1 MRMAAAMFSVTTSW
15 TPNAASRRDRPS
27 GPATCSSQC
36 KWIFDLNPKIYSG
49 CVNWWEPWHG
59 MDLAD
64 VIVALGY
71 VRPDG
76 KTLMGQPHLNADR
89 LWTLDDIRKLE
100 YEVKDP
106 LRA

>member
-1 MRMAAAMFSVTTSW
+1 
-15 TPNAASRRDRPS
+15 
-27 GPATCSSQC
+27 
-36 KWIFDLNPKIYSG
+36 
-49 CVNWWEPWHG
+49 